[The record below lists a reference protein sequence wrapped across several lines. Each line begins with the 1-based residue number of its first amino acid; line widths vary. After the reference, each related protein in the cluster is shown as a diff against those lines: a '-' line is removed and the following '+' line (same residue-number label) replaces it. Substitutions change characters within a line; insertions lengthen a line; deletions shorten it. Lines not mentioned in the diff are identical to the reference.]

1 MARPGGGL
9 PWLWQVG
16 LLAVILVSTL
26 AMRAWLGPR
35 VVSDGFHTDG
45 SAVVV
50 PPSH

>member
-9 PWLWQVG
+9 PWMWQVG
-16 LLAVILVSTL
+16 LLAVILASTL

-35 VVSDGFHTDG
+35 VVSDGFRIDS

-50 PPSH
+50 PQSP